1 MERNDSASLRFG
13 VFLPPYHRSEQ
24 NPTLALHRDLA
35 LIELWDRLG
44 FDEVW
49 VGEHHSG
56 GVELI
61 ASPEQFLAAAA
72 MRTRRIRLGTGV
84 VSLPYHHPFMVAQRI
99 VLLDHLSHG
108 RAMLGVGPGALPLD
122 ASMLGIEQS
131 VTRPALGGG
140 ARGRAR
146 AARSAGAG
154 EHDDRLVHARSRA
167 TASRAVQPAGLEV
180 AVAGAVSPSGPRL
193 AGKYGCGLLSV
204 GATSQAGFEALRGHW
219 EVMCEQAEL
228 HGRSADRSRPG
239 DSPAR
244 CTSPKPREQAFRD
257 VEYGLLDWARYFQEV
272 GAVPQ
277 VQVAGSTTAE
287 LIAGINGEGVGVIGT
302 PEDAIAQIRRLLEQS
317 EGFGC
322 YMLIGHDWAAPE
334 QTARSYELFARFVMP
349 EFQGTMDSLRRS
361 RAQSMASFESLS
373 AAQAA
378 ALAAAKQRYETER
391 AMNLVESGAG
401 QLDPTFQMTPEKE
414 EP

>member
-1 MERNDSASLRFG
+1 MERNESASPRFG

-24 NPTLALHRDLA
+24 NPTLAIHRDLG
-35 LIELWDRLG
+35 LIELWERLG

-61 ASPEQFLAAAA
+61 ASPEQFLASAA

-122 ASMLGIEQS
+122 ASMLGIGQS
-131 VTRPALGGG
+131 VTRLRLEEGLVAVLALLE
-140 ARGRAR
+140 AR
-146 AARSAGAG
+146 APVSMTTDWFTLDHAQLHLEPFSRS
-154 EHDDRLVHARSRA
+154 
-167 TASRAVQPAGLEV
+167 GLEV

-193 AGKYGCGLLSV
+193 AGKYGCGLLSI
-204 GATSQAGFEALRGHW
+204 GATSPAGFEALNAHW
-219 EVMCEQAEL
+219 EVMREQAEL
-228 HGRSADRSRPG
+228 HGRTVDRAAWRLAGPMHI
-239 DSPAR
+239 AE
-244 CTSPKPREQAFRD
+244 TREQAYRD
-257 VEYGLLDWARYFQEV
+257 VEYGLLDWARYFQHV

-277 VQVAGSTTAE
+277 VQVVGETTGE
-287 LIAGINGEGVGVIGT
+287 LIEGVNRDGVGVIGT

-317 EGFGC
+317 GGFGC
-322 YMLIGHDWAAPE
+322 YLLIGHDWAAPE

-373 AAQAA
+373 AEQAA
-378 ALAAAKQRYETER
+378 ALSAAKQRYETER
-391 AMNLVESGAG
+391 SMNLVESGAG
-401 QLDPTFQMTPEKE
+401 QPDPTFDLTPEKE